1 MVACRN
7 ERTDEARALSF
18 QCLMRCPLFLRKRV
32 VFASFLSLN
41 QRVQQELKGT
51 QARAETLT
59 DFVCGLLKSGK
70 SYSRI

>member
-32 VFASFLSLN
+32 VFARFLSLK

-51 QARAETLT
+51 QA
-59 DFVCGLLKSGK
+59 
-70 SYSRI
+70 